1 MRQNYP
7 RIDKALFIGIMLFL
21 FIPLLQST
29 FKVKKNIRPLN
40 GAFAKAEDTAFG
52 GPAWFSGR
60 YQALKNEYLKQNFG
74 FRNSYVRLNNQLDFT
89 LFKKINTEHVI
100 AGKADVYFEENYIDA
115 YYGNNFVGKENL
127 DRLAGKLK
135 QAQDILRSYNIA
147 LEILFL
153 PGKASFYPEYIPE
166 ERVQEKKPRNY
177 DYLVGAANAKQLDF
191 IDFNAWFR
199 QLKGSTVHDLYPAG
213 GIHWS
218 NYGALLAYDSL
229 LKHIEQ
235 RTPVSLRSPKIEKI
249 EFSDKLRDP
258 DNDIVEALNLIRN
271 PPMLSMPY
279 AQYRWTERPGVTRPA
294 ALFIGDSYFWNWYHQ
309 GLVNN
314 TFTDARFWYY
324 CQTIYPDTLPEREVK
339 GIDFRKE
346 VEKNKVVV
354 LMATETNIH
363 DIGWGFADKV
373 IQSFPPKGPVTSV
386 AEDDARRRIYIS
398 YFSEEIRKTPA
409 WLASVEQK
417 AKEKGIS
424 AEAMIAL
431 DAAYLYDNEYS
442 SAEVIAFTEDTKAR
456 IRNDANWMKDI
467 RRKAK
472 EKGISVDK
480 MLELDAKYIYEME
493 VKEKK

>member
-1 MRQNYP
+1 MKQNYP
-7 RIDKALFIGIMLFL
+7 RIDKALFIGIMLLL
-21 FIPLLQST
+21 FIPLIQSA
-29 FKVKKNIRPLN
+29 FKLKKSVKPLN
-40 GAFAKAEDTAFG
+40 GAFTRAEDTAFSW
-52 GPAWFSGR
+52 PAWFSGR
-60 YQALKNEYLKQNFG
+60 YQDLKNENLKQNFG
-74 FRNSYVRLNNQLDFT
+74 FQPSYVRLNNQLDFT
-89 LFKKINTEHVI
+89 LFKKINAEHVI
-100 AGKADVYFEENYIDA
+100 AGKAEVYFEENYIDA
-115 YYGNNFVGKENL
+115 YYGKNFVGKENL
-127 DRLAGKLK
+127 DRLAAKLK
-135 QAQDILRSYNIA
+135 QAQDILRAYNID

-153 PGKASFYPEYIPE
+153 PGKASFFPEYIPE
-166 ERVQEKKPRNY
+166 GRIAEKKLSNY
-177 DYLVGAANAKQLDF
+177 EYLVSAAGGQQLDF

-199 QLKGSTVHDLYPAG
+199 QMKSRTVYDLYPAG

-229 LKHIEQ
+229 LRHIEQ
-235 RTPVSLRSPKIEKI
+235 RAPVSLRSLKIAKV

-258 DNDIVEALNLIRN
+258 DNDIAEALNLIKT

-279 AQYRWTERPGVTRPA
+279 AQYKWLERPGVTRPA
-294 ALFIGDSYFWNWYHQ
+294 ALFVGDSYFWNWYHQ

-339 GIDFRKE
+339 DIDFRKA
-346 VEKNKVVV
+346 VERNKVVV
-354 LMATETNIH
+354 LMATETNVH

-373 IQSFPPKGPVTSV
+373 IEFFPPEAAGSTIV
-386 AEDDARRRIYIS
+386 ADEARRRIYIN

-424 AEAMIAL
+424 VEAMIAL

-442 SAEVIAFTEDTKAR
+442 SPAVIEFTEATKAR
-456 IRNDANWMKDI
+456 IRNDGNWMKDI

-472 EKGISVDK
+472 ENGVSVDE
-480 MLELDAKYIYEME
+480 MLELDAKYIYEVE
-493 VKEKK
+493 EKAK